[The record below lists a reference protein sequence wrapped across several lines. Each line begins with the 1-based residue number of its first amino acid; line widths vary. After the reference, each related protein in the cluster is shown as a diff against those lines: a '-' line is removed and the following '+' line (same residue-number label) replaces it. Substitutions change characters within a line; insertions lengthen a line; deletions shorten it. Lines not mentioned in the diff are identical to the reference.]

1 MSIAT
6 APQPVS
12 PAWRG
17 WAASLFSA
25 EALIVAIIPL
35 ACLLLS
41 LPLYVPLG
49 PNYWDLAIFVDANHR
64 IGLGQI
70 PNVDFRTP
78 AGPLTYYLY
87 AFASWLFPQGHP
99 ALLASWSSLL
109 IALPLFWMA
118 IRRFEDQY
126 AAARLWLALPFAM
139 LALLPFN
146 TGGLLL
152 VPGID
157 AYGIYNRQPVLM
169 LYVLMTIVIFARPG
183 AITAAAAGATLL
195 ALFLLKITGFLAGVM
210 IVTYALLAGRM
221 TLRHLGV
228 LLATL
233 SLPLIILE
241 LSLGLTSAYL
251 AGVAELVELN
261 KGTFASRLAY
271 IASIQFDIQ
280 LALAAIWVALLV
292 IEWPQLKACW
302 DNRRNFR
309 AALADAL
316 QLKCAWFSLTLAAA
330 VFFEMQ
336 NTGSQEYIFV
346 WPVLV
351 WIALSAAVAA
361 SRFRQVLMLA
371 MAFAVIP
378 VAVSMLHKAGRTL
391 IASTRY
397 VPMEQTDLG
406 AIARVT
412 TRQAF
417 AERARV
423 MSAHFGKYRSAYE
436 ELAQQGHSPS
446 IELSLEPDFQFL
458 WLMQA
463 GEAMR
468 AILAYEKQNN
478 LRFASMIV
486 LDFSDPVTAALG
498 RDTPRHVQIGR
509 DPDRTI
515 PDLDDKAPRELHK
528 TEAIIVPGCPQ
539 IPFRN
544 RILAKFNSALEGRER
559 IALTPCWDLYV
570 NKKAG

>member
-25 EALIVAIIPL
+25 EALIVAIVPL

-99 ALLASWSSLL
+99 ALVASWSSL
-109 IALPLFWMA
+109 IIVAPLMLLA
-118 IRRFEDQY
+118 IRQMEDK
-126 AAARLWLALPFAM
+126 ARHCKYWLVLPFVM

-146 TGGLLL
+146 TGSSLA

-157 AYGIYNRQPVLM
+157 AYGIYNRQPVLL
-169 LYVLMTIVIFARPG
+169 LYVLMVFIIIVKPG
-183 AITAAAAGATLL
+183 AITAVAAGAILL
-195 ALFLLKITGFLAGVM
+195 TLFLLKITGFIAGLAIAV
-210 IVTYALLAGRM
+210 YALMAGRM
-221 TLRHLGV
+221 TLKHAALMLAALCAPLAV
-228 LLATL
+228 L
-233 SLPLIILE
+233 E
-241 LSLGLTSAYL
+241 FWLGLTSAYL

-280 LALAAIWVALLV
+280 LALAAIWLLLV
-292 IEWPQLKACW
+292 MIELPLIKACW
-302 DNRRNFR
+302 RNLHEPWTSLR
-309 AALADAL
+309 SLL
-316 QLKCAWFSLTLAAA
+316 QLHSAWFSISLAAA
-330 VFFEMQ
+330 VFFEIQ
-336 NTGSQEYIFV
+336 NTGSQEYVFL

-351 WIALSAAVAA
+351 WIAGSATVSA
-361 SRFRQVLMLA
+361 SRLRQALMLA

-397 VPMEQTDLG
+397 APMEQTDLG

-423 MSAHFGKYRSAYE
+423 MASHFGKYRSAYE

-468 AILAYEKQNN
+468 AILAHETRNN
-478 LRFASMIV
+478 MRFASMIV
-486 LDFSDPVTAALG
+486 LDFADPVTAALG

-515 PDLDDKAPRELHK
+515 PALDSKAPGELHK
-528 TEAIIVPGCPQ
+528 TEAILVPACPQ

-544 RILAKFNSALEGRER
+544 RIVAKFISAIEGRER

-570 NKKAG
+570 NRKAG